1 MVWPYI
7 FPVDFLY
14 HIRIIRHN
22 NHIFILCLII
32 MRFVEPIRDIKK
44 VTQIKNVLRWANKIR
59 DLLLFEL
66 GINSALRISD
76 LLGVQVKDLF
86 DDEGNINEFFNIR
99 EEKTNKSN
107 RITITPKVQETLK
120 QYREIYPYIVQKPD
134 YYVFFHSKRAPKGET
149 HIDRKIAW
157 KMISERCHSI
167 WLKGNFWGHTL
178 RKTWWYQARQNAIP
192 LEIIQ
197 HKLNH
202 SSLAVTQR
210 YLWIT
215 DDEVAQACNNLY
227 L

>member
-1 MVWPYI
+1 MQ
-7 FPVDFLY
+7 
-14 HIRIIRHN
+14 
-22 NHIFILCLII
+22 
-32 MRFVEPIRDIKK
+32 FVEPIRDIKK
-44 VTQIKNVLRWANKIR
+44 VSQIKNMLRGENKIR

-66 GINSALRISD
+66 WINSALRISD
-76 LLGVQVKDLF
+76 LLGIQIKDLF
-86 DDEGNINEFFNIR
+86 DEKGEVNSFFDIK

-120 QYREIYPYIVQKPD
+120 LYREMYSFLIDKPD
-134 YYVFFHSKRAPKGET
+134 FYVFFHSKRSPKWES
-149 HIDRKIAW
+149 HIDRKQAW
-157 KMISERCHSI
+157 KMIHQWCMDV

-178 RKTWWYQARQNAIP
+178 RKTWGYQARLNAIP

-215 DDEVAQACNNLY
+215 ADEIADACNKLD